1 MRKEEEGAED
11 VRSSWW
17 WSSSLGKEGEVG
29 GGPVLFGDVGRQAKD
44 LVEKGFDV
52 KGTRLMLSCLGP
64 TAGSTIT
71 STASITTAHEEKD
84 MVTVMGVLSASF
96 QRGNT
101 KHDFSFDTTATQP
114 KCRNPFLVEERMK
127 TAKHICT
134 IVMTL

>member
-1 MRKEEEGAED
+1 MRKKKKKIRKEEEGAEE

-17 WSSSLGKEGEVG
+17 WSSLFGKEGEVG
-29 GGPVLFGDVGRQAKD
+29 RGGPVLFGDVGRQAKD

-71 STASITTAHEEKD
+71 STASITTAHEEKKD

-101 KHDFSFDTTATQP
+101 KHDFSFDTTATQGYDSP
-114 KCRNPFLVEERMK
+114 SAEILSWWRRE
-127 TAKHICT
+127 
-134 IVMTL
+134 